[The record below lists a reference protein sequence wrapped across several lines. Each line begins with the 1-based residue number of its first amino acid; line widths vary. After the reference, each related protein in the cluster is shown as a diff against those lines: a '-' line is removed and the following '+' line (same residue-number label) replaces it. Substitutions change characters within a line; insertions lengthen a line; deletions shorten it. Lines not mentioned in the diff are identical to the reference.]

1 MPPQESTVS
10 QLPGILSGVGGIVGG
25 IANIGSTLLANRANR
40 KLAEYSFEQQRKMIQ
55 EQNEYN
61 SPKSQMARY
70 EEAGLNPHMLYGAG
84 QNAAGNQSS
93 IAKYEAPTMQAPDV
107 NMGINEA
114 LNLALNYRMSTKEL
128 ELRDAQIAT
137 QRAMASNYE
146 EDALGKRINNA
157 LSTVIN
163 GFGVNLSPEARQGIE
178 ASRAIGK
185 YDLGLQSERL
195 NQGLTRARTEYQN
208 LNNYERR
215 FFNNYLLPLSLE
227 LKKLEIEGY
236 GYENAK
242 RKIDSELW
250 RDLRYVEMQSNP
262 FKVAS
267 HLGLLFGRSPVGY
280 AWRDSINEILKDPI
294 GWKNNPIK
302 RTFDYAKDWWKNRKK

>member
-1 MPPQESTVS
+1 MPPQETSIGLAGAIS
-10 QLPGILSGVGGIVGG
+10 GIGGLVGG

-114 LNLALNYRMSTKEL
+114 LNMALNYRMSTKEL

-163 GFGVNLSPEARQGIE
+163 GFGANLSPEARKGIE
-178 ASRAIGK
+178 SSRAIGK
-185 YDLGLQSERL
+185 YDLGMQSERL

-250 RDLRYVEMQSNP
+250 RDLRFVEMQSNP

-267 HLGLLFGRSPVGY
+267 HLGLLFGRSPVGD
-280 AWRDSINEILKDPI
+280 AWRDSINEILTDPI

>member
-1 MPPQESTVS
+1 MPPQEISTGLAGAIS
-10 QLPGILSGVGGIVGG
+10 GIGGLVGG

-40 KLAEYSFEQQRKMIQ
+40 KLAEYSFEQQRNMIQ

-114 LNLALNYRMSTKEL
+114 LNMALNYRMSTKEL

-137 QRAMASNYE
+137 QKAMASNYQ

-163 GFGVNLSPEARQGIE
+163 GFGVNLSPEARKGIE
-178 ASRAIGK
+178 SSRAIGK
-185 YDLGLQSERL
+185 YDLGMQSERL
-195 NQGLTRARTEYQN
+195 TQGLTRARTEYQN

-250 RDLRYVEMQSNP
+250 RDLRFVEMQSNP

-267 HLGLLFGRSPVGY
+267 HLGLLFGRSPVGA
-280 AWRDSINEILKDPI
+280 AWRDSMNEILTDPI

>member
-1 MPPQESTVS
+1 MPPVQETST
-10 QLPGILSGVGGIVGG
+10 GIAGALSGIGGIVGG

-114 LNLALNYRMSTKEL
+114 LNMALNYRMSTKEL

-163 GFGVNLSPEARQGIE
+163 GFGANLSPEARQGIE

-195 NQGLTRARTEYQN
+195 NQSLTRVRTEYQN

-250 RDLRYVEMQSNP
+250 RDLRFVEMQSNP

-267 HLGLLFGRSPVGY
+267 HLGLLFGRSPVGA
-280 AWRDSINEILKDPI
+280 AWRDSMNEILTDPI

-302 RTFDYAKDWWKNRKK
+302 RSLDYVKDWWKNRKK